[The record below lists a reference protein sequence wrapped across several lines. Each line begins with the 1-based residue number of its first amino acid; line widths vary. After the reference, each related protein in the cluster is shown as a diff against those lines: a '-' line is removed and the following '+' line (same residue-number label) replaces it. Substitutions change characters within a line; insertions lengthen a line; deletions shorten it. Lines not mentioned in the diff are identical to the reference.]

1 MSQMIHYQDDLFLLS
16 LRAKSLEA
24 AILLDA
30 DPEFWTEN
38 LLREI
43 HFIDG
48 TSRAI
53 ADNLARNRHLV
64 DRESHLRLLERLSL
78 DFSRALERL
87 GKAST
92 PLAQSLDGHRAQL
105 QSIASAHRELAQDLA
120 GSLSDE
126 ESAKDGDS
134 SIVSGDELAKLLGEG
149 PT

>member
-30 DPEFWTEN
+30 DPEFWKES
-38 LLREI
+38 LLRDI
-43 HFIDG
+43 HFIDE

-53 ADNLARNRHLV
+53 ADNLAGNRHLV

-87 GKAST
+87 VKAAT
-92 PLAQSLDGHRAQL
+92 PLAQSVDGQRVQL
-105 QSIASAHRELAQDLA
+105 QNIASLHRELAQDLA
-120 GSLSDE
+120 ESLADDE
-126 ESAKDGDS
+126 STKDGDS

-149 PT
+149 PS